1 MHVSGENTVG
11 DLQGAVGAEGRVAR
25 RSERENSRQRPPIGL
40 HRGLGPLH
48 DQRIAIPRGLGD
60 EARLREAR
68 IIAELRNAE
77 IDENGL
83 VGLHHD
89 VGGLE
94 ITVQNPGRVDGEDR
108 LAQILSQLDQFPFG
122 EPAAFVDVVLK
133 GVALDE
139 LGDDERVLLLRF
151 HVENFRNVRP
161 LDLLHHADFTAEP
174 LAPIGHVRN
183 VRMQE
188 FERDVPAFAVDRFIH
203 GGHAAISDLTDY
215 PIAANLLF
223 GHHLSHRTRSSQTV
237 RERVVRPTVENLSH
251 SSRNARTTL
260 QLRKMWRSHSGPST

>member
-1 MHVSGENTVG
+1 MGQVHVSSENTVG

-25 RSERENSRQRPPIGL
+25 RGERKNSRQRPPISL
-40 HRGLGPLH
+40 HRGLGPLD

-68 IIAELRNAE
+68 IIAELRYAE

-122 EPAAFVDVVLK
+122 EPAAFVDVVL
-133 GVALDE
+133 ADE
-139 LGDDERVLLLRF
+139 
-151 HVENFRNVRP
+151 
-161 LDLLHHADFTAEP
+161 
-174 LAPIGHVRN
+174 
-183 VRMQE
+183 
-188 FERDVPAFAVDRFIH
+188 AVDRLRAAAGTIIVDSPEFKRLLKDA
-203 GGHAAISDLTDY
+203 GGTLVPASAAA
-215 PIAANLLF
+215 P
-223 GHHLSHRTRSSQTV
+223 R
-237 RERVVRPTVENLSH
+237 
-251 SSRNARTTL
+251 
-260 QLRKMWRSHSGPST
+260 